1 MRATHVVII
10 YLNVVGWGLRG
21 LGRVVSERVY
31 YSCRK
36 FVFMFL
42 TTQVCVQHPRV
53 CFRHPSEM
61 VFRTLTSM
69 EYNEFLYATSIRE
82 NTLLTATK
90 LDCCFAFQ
98 TSTAQAVRVKLCAVC
113 LFFVMLEFFGHNR
126 LP

>member
-69 EYNEFLYATSIRE
+69 EYNVLVRHLNQREHVVNCHQTGLLLRIPDLHRTSCAR
-82 NTLLTATK
+82 T
-90 LDCCFAFQ
+90 
-98 TSTAQAVRVKLCAVC
+98 LCAFC